1 MFPLYTVAKVIQ
13 DKIDML
19 LISRGCLAIN
29 KLMPLI
35 LPCTYIDHGI
45 NIEYAAKFNAAL
57 DIPVGV
63 VGAVTFDQ
71 AEEAVASGKVEYVA
85 MGRQNIAD
93 PDCVN
98 KALHG
103 REDDICPCIRCNT
116 CISRSHFFMKPPR
129 CAANPKYN
137 RGMDYNYM
145 PPIKEKKKV
154 AVIGGGPA
162 GIEAARVAAERGHDV
177 TLFEKS
183 DILGGVFRGAGAA
196 PFKEDLRNYLA
207 YVIRKAHEQKNLTIR
222 MCTEATPELLDAEG
236 FDAAIIAIGNVP
248 FFPGW
253 ISCKDPKRVVLVN
266 DIDSG
271 AAQAGKDIVIV
282 GAGITGLETAL
293 RFARLDRN
301 VTVIDMLDREHI
313 GQTVAPI
320 NGYALF
326 NLLEEEKW
334 TLMCET
340 KLVDVTDTGVIVA
353 DKDGNQKTL
362 PADTV
367 ILAMG
372 GKPNTD
378 KIRAFEQTIPETYV
392 VGDCNGQLG
401 NLWNSVTTAFDA
413 AMVL

>member
-1 MFPLYTVAKVIQ
+1 MCSA
-13 DKIDML
+13 
-19 LISRGCLAIN
+19 
-29 KLMPLI
+29 
-35 LPCTYIDHGI
+35 
-45 NIEYAAKFNAAL
+45 
-57 DIPVGV
+57 
-63 VGAVTFDQ
+63 
-71 AEEAVASGKVEYVA
+71 
-85 MGRQNIAD
+85 
-93 PDCVN
+93 
-98 KALHG
+98 
-103 REDDICPCIRCNT
+103 
-116 CISRSHFFMKPPR
+116 
-129 CAANPKYN
+129 
-137 RGMDYNYM
+137 
-145 PPIKEKKKV
+145 
-154 AVIGGGPA
+154 
-162 GIEAARVAAERGHDV
+162 
-177 TLFEKS
+177 
-183 DILGGVFRGAGAA
+183 GAGAA